1 MDSPEQNSGEI
12 QELAVMTSR
21 PSCATNNDNNSINS
35 DNPNDSSSQYSR
47 NSRAEQQQP
56 HVTPSVCDVDPMEL
70 KEYSQI
76 RASTSLEANHNNN
89 NSANNLNA
97 IHSGN
102 SSSGE
107 KVRDN
112 KKDYKKDY
120 KRKQSLIDTIKQYSI
135 DSKNDD
141 RLEFPGYAPVIF
153 KYFSQKSLPRYWFLK
168 IITKPW

>member
-12 QELAVMTSR
+12 HELNVMTSQ
-21 PSCATNNDNNSINS
+21 PSCATNNDNDNNS
-35 DNPNDSSSQYSR
+35 NDSQCSG
-47 NSRAEQQQP
+47 NPTAEQP
-56 HVTPSVCDVDPMEL
+56 HAMPSVCDVDPKEL
-70 KEYSQI
+70 KDYSQI
-76 RASTSLEANHNNN
+76 RPSTSLDANNN

-102 SSSGE
+102 SSSVE
-107 KVRDN
+107 KVR
-112 KKDYKKDY
+112 DYKKDY

-135 DSKNDD
+135 DSKNDE